1 MFFIQFL
8 RDQIPPDDHVMLD
21 FVEHIVPKLFEIY
34 TDTSAK
40 GGDHSKN
47 HTVDETT
54 RRKFEAKDDQS
65 MASHLLN
72 GIFPT
77 MRLLTIIAQE
87 GLSEPFSDQERR
99 IYILSYMMHDVDK
112 IQSHNAVLQ
121 GCESVE
127 QFATHGREQIE
138 RAKRIVGG
146 YLQECEAEKFL
157 PNYTD
162 YLEEI
167 TYLVVNTQQQWG
179 THLHTH
185 LWDFRLKERRIFP
198 LRDLCRFSDLIA
210 YLIPSPSAILLSRE
224 AKKLTTILAGLSND
238 ELVFCYHQLRETRGL
253 LTNVINTGLT
263 HLFTEGHEGIWT
275 YLFFSDGVVYIKRKS
290 LSLSISTGQIVDVVQ
305 QQLRQICAGVIKK
318 DAPGFKF
325 SIQGIVKHPAYYYE
339 FISLE
344 EYVDLLARFTVLRT
358 YTDITAIP
366 LQKLRQMQEKGE
378 IPADLPCNF
387 VPDKRI
393 GMFSRFL
400 SIAFNTLLGS
410 LDKKQQALREQ
421 VEQEIVRT
429 LDLTPYWEQSK
440 AIPNKGGVEYRWFWL
455 GACYLQDHRG
465 LDPNGDELKTVFT
478 RTFDLIIQL
487 AGDALRAQMPQQYLI
502 HLTRYLDSIVEVP
515 LALRA
520 GGSTPDF
527 AAEFE
532 RYAQAKSKKRKLL
545 CTLCN
550 SEYPTEE
557 QADSSVLFQ
566 PYVYKNKL
574 SLYAGKSAGGICAIC
589 ALELMLRQILL
600 KGQLRLT
607 GSKFEAQK
615 TKYLTVYPNFFF
627 THETGAMI
635 RGVLQQLKD
644 INFFTV
650 RKQLMGR
657 DRTAQESKGAS
668 GDKSDMQ
675 GSTTSSSL
683 RPITVKDL
691 WSLSVF
697 AAPVVPD
704 AEVQVID
711 LGDDDDD
718 ESAESTATESESQ
731 EESMVG
737 ERSYIKYRPQDFPG
751 LFLFGVRAGRDD
763 ATDTASWAMPAFLAL
778 ALPLVTSTK
787 VVISEMSLPLF
798 TSGHDFPETVIFDAP
813 HPYLDWLLRSKRV
826 RVNQL
831 LSTLRRMTSI
841 YRVNIDTYADK
852 GKPHWGHLSTIA
864 RELAT
869 DPLFLFSYLRRQER
883 IDSKFKSDIA
893 AYLHIYTEI
902 LEADMSKI
910 EHCVDRYT
918 VFYHGGYKS
927 HSILKPVDI
936 AAKAIINSPT
946 NIEEGDLLWQIQ
958 GELKSWL
965 DRVRNGHAAGW
976 AIFRKTED
984 VREKELPAIEAF
996 VKGFYEEVFVD
1007 YCQGERGLLRSRIN
1021 RFKDGCEAYYT
1032 HQRILQK
1039 IQERSEQEQEQEQEQ
1054 EVAAE
1059 VAVVAS

>member
-1 MFFIQFL
+1 MFFVQFL
-8 RDQIPPDDHVMLD
+8 HDQISPDDHVMLD
-21 FVEHIVPKLFEIY
+21 FVEYIVPNLFKQY
-34 TDTSAK
+34 ADTSAK
-40 GGDHSKN
+40 GGGQSKN
-47 HTVDETT
+47 LTVDEEI
-54 RRKFEAKDDQS
+54 RKKFEAKDDQS
-65 MASHLLN
+65 MVSHLLN

-77 MRLLTIIAQE
+77 MRLLTILTEEREKE
-87 GLSEPFSDQERR
+87 GQPPPFSDLERR
-99 IYILSYMMHDVDK
+99 IYILSYVMHDVDK
-112 IQSHNAVLQ
+112 LVMHDAILR

-127 QFATHGREQIE
+127 QFETRGREQIE
-138 RAKRIVGG
+138 RAKSLVSR
-146 YLQECEAEKFL
+146 YLQKCNANLFL
-157 PNYTD
+157 SNYTD

-167 TYLVVNTQQQWG
+167 TYLVVNTQLQRD
-179 THLHTH
+179 THLHTL
-185 LWDFRLKERRIFP
+185 LWEFRLKERRVLQ
-198 LRDLCRFSDLIA
+198 LRRLCTYSDTIA
-210 YLIPSPSAILLSRE
+210 YFVPSPSAILLANE
-224 AKKLTTILAGLSND
+224 AKKLTTILAELSKD
-238 ELVFCYHQLRETRGL
+238 ELVFCYHQLREARGL
-253 LTNVINTGLT
+253 LTNVVNTGLI
-263 HLFTEGHEGIWT
+263 HLFTEGREGIWT

-290 LSLSISTGQIVDVVQ
+290 LSLSISTEQIVDVVQ
-305 QQLRQICAGVIKK
+305 NQLRQICAGVIKK

-344 EYVDLLARFTVLRT
+344 EYAELLAHFTIWRT
-358 YTDITAIP
+358 NNDITATP

-378 IPADLPCNF
+378 IAVDQPCDF
-387 VPDKRI
+387 VPDKLI

-400 SIAFNTLLGS
+400 SIIFNTLLGS
-410 LDKKQQALREQ
+410 LGKKQQELREQ
-421 VEQEIVRT
+421 VEKEVVRA

-440 AIPNKGGVEYRWFWL
+440 TIPNKGGVEYRWFWL
-455 GACYLQDHRG
+455 GACYIRDHPG
-465 LDPNGDELKTVFT
+465 LEPSGDERSLKTVFT
-478 RTFDLIIQL
+478 RTLDLIIKL
-487 AGDALRAQMPQQYLI
+487 AGDALRAQMPQQYLM
-502 HLTRYLDSIVEVP
+502 HLTRYLDSIVELP
-515 LALRA
+515 LALQANR
-520 GGSTPDF
+520 GIPDF

-532 RYAQAKSKKRKLL
+532 RYVQAKSKKRKLL

-557 QADSSVLFQ
+557 QTDNAVLFQ
-566 PYVYKNKL
+566 PWVYKNKL
-574 SLYAGKSAGGICAIC
+574 SLYAGKNAGGICAIC

-627 THETGAMI
+627 THETGAMV

-650 RKQLMGR
+650 RKQLMGK
-657 DRTAQESKGAS
+657 D
-668 GDKSDMQ
+668 
-675 GSTTSSSL
+675 
-683 RPITVKDL
+683 ITIEDL
-691 WSLSVF
+691 WSINAF
-697 AAPVVPD
+697 AAPVVPE

-711 LGDDDDD
+711 LGDDDED
-718 ESAESTATESESQ
+718 SAEASPNESE
-731 EESMVG
+731 EESNVG

-751 LFLFGVRAGRDD
+751 LFLFGMRTGKDD
-763 ATDTASWAMPAFLAL
+763 STDTASWAMPAFLAL

-787 VVISEMSLPLF
+787 VVISEMALPLF
-798 TSGHDFPETVIFDAP
+798 ASGRDFRETVVFDAP
-813 HPYLDWLLRSKRV
+813 HPYLDWLLRGKRV

-831 LSTLRRMTSI
+831 LPTLCRMTSI

-852 GKPHWGHLSTIA
+852 GKPHWGHLSAIA

-902 LEADMSKI
+902 MEADMSKVRN
-910 EHCVDRYT
+910 CVDRYI
-918 VFYHGGYKS
+918 VFYNGGYKSNS

-936 AAKAIINSPT
+936 VAKAIINSPT
-946 NIEEGDLLWQIQ
+946 NIEEEDLLWQIQ

-976 AIFRKTED
+976 AVFRKRED

-996 VKGFYEEVFVD
+996 VKGFYQEVFLD
-1007 YCQGERGLLRSRIN
+1007 YCQGERGLLRNRIN

-1032 HQRILQK
+1032 HLRNLQRI
-1039 IQERSEQEQEQEQEQ
+1039 QEQDEQEQDQEAEAAT
-1054 EVAAE
+1054 VAP
-1059 VAVVAS
+1059 